1 MSTNRRRVLTGL
13 MASGSL
19 AGLLPAVPA
28 QAAVNA
34 APIVGRVDRI
44 LVFKRKRTLMLMQD
58 DQVVRTFRIA
68 LGREP
73 RGNKLREG
81 DGRTPEGNYFIDAR
95 NTDSEFYRSMKISY
109 PDDADRARARQRGVR
124 PGGLIMIH
132 GLDPAIQAKWHD
144 DHWMFN
150 WTRGCIAVTNAEMD
164 VIWNAAGIGTPVE
177 IHP

>member
-1 MSTNRRRVLTGL
+1 MSIDRRRVLTGIV
-13 MASGSL
+13 ASGTF
-19 AGLLPAVPA
+19 AGLLPVAA
-28 QAAVNA
+28 AEAAVGV
-34 APIVGRVDRI
+34 APLVGRIDRI

-73 RGNKLREG
+73 RGTKLREG
-81 DGRTPEGNYFIDAR
+81 DGRTPEGIYFIDGR
-95 NTDSEFYRSMKISY
+95 NAGSEFYRSLKISY
-109 PDDADRARARQRGVR
+109 PDAADRARARERGVR

-132 GLDPAIQAKWHD
+132 GLDPAIQAKWRG